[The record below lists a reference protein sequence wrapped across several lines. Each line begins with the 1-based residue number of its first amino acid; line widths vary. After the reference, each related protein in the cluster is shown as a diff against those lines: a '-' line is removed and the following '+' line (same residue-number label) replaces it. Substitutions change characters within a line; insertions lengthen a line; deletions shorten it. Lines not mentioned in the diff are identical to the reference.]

1 MSNNDSFVLLTGRSN
16 PKLAK
21 EIGNLLGVS
30 VHESISTFADTE
42 IRVRIA
48 PNLRRRHVF
57 IIQST
62 SASVND
68 HIMELLF
75 MIDAA
80 KRAAA
85 SEIIVVA
92 PYFGYARQDR
102 KEMPHVP
109 ISASVVANMF
119 VNAGADRI
127 ATVDIHSEQQQG
139 FVRVSWDNLYGSYS
153 IIPVIK
159 ERKLDNLVLASP
171 DKGGMTRATG
181 YAKLLG
187 ADGLA
192 LVYKQRDI
200 AVNNKSDVLGMI
212 GDVKDK
218 NVIIV
223 DDMIDTAGTIVNAAN
238 FMKDRGAKSIRAV
251 ATHGVF
257 SKEALDRIDESA
269 IEEVIITDTIDQ
281 KEEVLQNPKI
291 TIVPVA
297 PLLAE
302 AIKRI
307 ESGESIS
314 RDLIL

>member
-1 MSNNDSFVLLTGRSN
+1 MNVDDRFVLLTGRSN

-21 EIGNLLGVS
+21 EIGQLLSVS
-30 VHESISTFADTE
+30 VHESISTFADAET
-42 IRVRIA
+42 RVRIA
-48 PNLRRRHVF
+48 ANLRRRHVY
-57 IIQST
+57 IIQPT
-62 SASVND
+62 SAPVND
-68 HIMELLF
+68 HVIELLF

-80 KRAAA
+80 KRSSA
-85 SEIIVVA
+85 SEIIVIV

-109 ISASVVANMF
+109 ISASVVANML
-119 VNAGADRI
+119 VDVGADRI
-127 ATVDIHSEQQQG
+127 ATVDIHSEQLQG
-139 FVRVSWDNLYGSYS
+139 CVNVAWDNLYGSYS
-153 IIPVIK
+153 LVPVIK
-159 ERKLDNLVLASP
+159 ERKLNNLLLASP

-187 ADGLA
+187 AAGIA

-223 DDMIDTAGTIVNAAN
+223 DDMIDTAGTIVNAAD
-238 FMKDRGAKSIRAV
+238 FIKDHGAKSIRAV

-257 SKEALDRIDESA
+257 SKEALDRIENSA
-269 IEEVIITDTIDQ
+269 IEEVIITDTIAQ
-281 KEEVLQNPKI
+281 KPEVIENPKI
-291 TIVPVA
+291 TIVPIA
-297 PLLAE
+297 RLLAE
-302 AIKRI
+302 SIKRI

>member
-1 MSNNDSFVLLTGRSN
+1 MSSTDSFVLLTGRSN

-21 EIGNLLGVS
+21 EIGSLLGVS

-42 IRVRIA
+42 TRVRIA
-48 PNLRRRHVF
+48 ANLRRRHVY
-57 IIQST
+57 IIQPT
-62 SASVND
+62 SAPVND
-68 HIMELLF
+68 HVIELLF

-80 KRAAA
+80 KRSSA
-85 SEIIVVA
+85 SEIIVVV

-109 ISASVVANMF
+109 ISASVVANML

-127 ATVDIHSEQQQG
+127 ATVDIHSEQLQG
-139 FVRVSWDNLYGSYS
+139 CVNVAWDNLYGSYS
-153 IIPVIK
+153 LVPIIK
-159 ERKLDNLVLASP
+159 ERNLTNMVLASP

-187 ADGLA
+187 ADGIA

-251 ATHGVF
+251 VTHGVF
-257 SKEALDRIDESA
+257 SQEALLRINESA
-269 IEEVIITDTIDQ
+269 IEEVIITDTILQ
-281 KEEVLQNPKI
+281 KEDVLQNPKI
-291 TIVPVA
+291 TIVPIA
-297 PLLAE
+297 LLLAE
-302 AIKRI
+302 SIKRI